1 MGFGSVD
8 EGYTGST
15 LNQRQ
20 GFSSIAADRGLRED
34 VGFDRRCLVRT
45 DDPKTGLNNSSGA
58 SAGLFRADLVSEIR
72 KLIAQEAYGSN
83 DQLSV
88 AIDRMLSLV

>member
-1 MGFGSVD
+1 MWFGSVD

-20 GFSSIAADRGLRED
+20 GFSLNPADRGLRED
-34 VGFDRRCLVRT
+34 VGFDRRCFVRT
-45 DDPKTGLNNSSGA
+45 DDPQTGLKNNSNA

-88 AIDRMLSLV
+88 AIDRMLSIV